1 MPSDL
6 DLLVDRR
13 GHLTMFALL
22 GMVCVIAG
30 GIVAAVT
37 GPTDFA
43 NGSWLAAFLVLV
55 GGVAQWALG
64 LGQVWLAPTEPS
76 RGLIHAELATWNAGT
91 ALVILG
97 TLIDVPVVTTLGG
110 VVTLASLA
118 LFLSGVQGAQARHR
132 KVLMAFR
139 VLLVIELVSVP
150 IGLTMSWLR
159 T

>member
-1 MPSDL
+1 
-6 DLLVDRR
+6 
-13 GHLTMFALL
+13 MFALL
-22 GMVCVIAG
+22 GMVCVVAG

-76 RGLIHAELATWNAGT
+76 PTLLQAQVANWNGGV

-97 TLIDVPVVTTLGG
+97 TLIDVPVVTSLGG
-110 VVTLASLA
+110 VLTLVALA
-118 LFLSGVQGAQARHR
+118 LFLSGVRGAHERHH
-132 KVLMAFR
+132 KILVAFR
-139 VLLVIELVSVP
+139 GLLVIELVSVP

-159 T
+159 N